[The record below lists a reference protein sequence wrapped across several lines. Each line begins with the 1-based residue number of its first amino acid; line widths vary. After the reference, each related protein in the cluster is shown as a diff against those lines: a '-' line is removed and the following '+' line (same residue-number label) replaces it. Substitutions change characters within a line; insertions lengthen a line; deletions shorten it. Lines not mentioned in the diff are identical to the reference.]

1 MKLATPN
8 AINDIWPAYQSNFAR
23 HVLGVARFLQSD
35 TMATLRNEQGHTA
48 LKLSYEP
55 YISLIG
61 EHGVSLTEVADALGI
76 SKQAANQTANQIEK
90 AGYIHRVSSDTDKRS
105 KLLQLTDRGLNLLA
119 DGAAAY
125 KLTES
130 KILSA
135 APRCDIKELASALD
149 QLVSQLNLSPIDT
162 RQVKFGAQL
171 SRLSDHINV
180 RLMTLT
186 SEFGHP
192 NLRLSFAHILLHIGP
207 RGTRMQDV
215 AKVRQVSKQAI
226 SAIALELEELGF
238 IYRDAEVG
246 NKRQQILR
254 FTAQGV
260 QLIGD
265 SVTAVGRLKQ
275 EFSEYLGTEKMQRLE
290 SEFHYLYQQLGLKHE
305 EFGDLYQ
312 PELHKL
318 ASELRKQLG
327 KDKAHD
333 LARILLSQ

>member
-1 MKLATPN
+1 MKHAN
-8 AINDIWPAYQSNFAR
+8 SHAIDDIWPAYQSNFAR

-35 TMATLRNEQGHTA
+35 TMATLRNEQCHTE

-90 AGYIHRVSSDTDKRS
+90 AGYIHRISSDTDRRS
-105 KLLQLTDRGLNLLA
+105 KLLQLTDRGLKLLA
-119 DGAAAY
+119 DGAVAY
-125 KLTES
+125 ELTES

-135 APRCDIKELASALD
+135 APRCDIKELASTLD
-149 QLVSQLNLSPIDT
+149 QLVSQLNLSPVDT

-192 NLRLSFAHILLHIGP
+192 NLKLSFAHILSQVGP
-207 RGTRMQDV
+207 LGTRMQDV

-226 SAIALELEELGF
+226 SAIASELEELGF
-238 IYRDAEVG
+238 IYRDAEAG

-265 SVTAVGRLKQ
+265 SVTAVERLKK
-275 EFSEYLGTEKMQRLE
+275 EFSEYLGTKKMQRLE
-290 SEFHYLYQQLGLKHE
+290 SEFHYIYQQLGLEHE

-318 ASELRKQLG
+318 ASELRKRVG
-327 KDKAHD
+327 NDKAHD